1 MDPAAVEKLNAAIGE
16 LIGEQSVVDVHETIN
31 MPVQWLSVEDSI
43 ARAKDTRDSIFTV
56 AKAIGLMEQDAA

>member
-1 MDPAAVEKLNAAIGE
+1 M
-16 LIGEQSVVDVHETIN
+16 VDVHETIN